1 MELDDLPSPA
11 EPPVFVV
18 GCGRSGTTMLRLMLD
33 AHPELA
39 IPGESH
45 FLITLWKGLGRFT
58 EAGRLDA
65 EALVREAMRSHQFRY
80 WGVDEDAVLRR
91 VRALRDPGFAD
102 AVTALY
108 MAYADLHGKRRW
120 GDKTPQYVRSI
131 PELSRIFDGSKFVH
145 VIRDGRDVAS
155 SYLAVEW
162 GPPNVWRAAEI
173 WRRDVSAGM
182 RAGRALGPE
191 RYTEVRYEELVRA
204 TPDVL
209 RRLCGF
215 LELIYEPVMLDYHRE
230 AEHRMGARPD
240 RARDHA
246 SATRPPTQG
255 VRDWR
260 TQMPDDQVLA
270 VEAIAGDLL
279 RELGYE
285 RRSER
290 IAVTTVAT
298 NRIRSRLVK
307 PRLPGGRRIRSA
319 PRKRAAS
326 GRANTSGGP
335 TLAGRVL
342 VRADSRSRRRR
353 VGAVVRAAW
362 PLLPATA
369 PPTEP
374 IFVLGSP
381 RSGTT
386 MLFGVLAASPAVG
399 SLPGEGHLLWN
410 LFHDE
415 GSPGFDSQAT
425 LPEAIARGERRALYW
440 MIRQIANGRRYL
452 DKTPRNSLQVPYL
465 HALFPDARF
474 VFLARDG
481 RATVSSLINGWRD
494 ATGLFPGR
502 RVRVPLAIDG
512 YAGDRWK
519 FVVPPGWEACA
530 QGHTLAEVC
539 AFQWKACSEA
549 ILAARDLIDPGR
561 WVETSYERFVESP
574 GPETARILVA
584 LHLPVDDGVVATAG
598 RLDRRVTKATS
609 PPRPEKWREENPDEI
624 ASILPLIAPT
634 MRRLGYDA

>member
-1 MELDDLPSPA
+1 M
-11 EPPVFVV
+11 FVV

-33 AHPELA
+33 AHPDLA

-45 FLITLWKGLGRFT
+45 FLITLWKERKRFT
-58 EAGRLDA
+58 DDGRLDA

-80 WGVDEDAVLRR
+80 WGVAEDAVLRR

-131 PELSRIFDGSKFVH
+131 PELSRIFDGSRFVH
-145 VIRDGRDVAS
+145 VIRDARDVAS
-155 SYLAVEW
+155 SYLAVDW

-182 RAGRALGPE
+182 RAGRDLGPQ
-191 RYTEVRYEELVRA
+191 RYTEVRYEQLVRA
-204 TPDVL
+204 APEVL
-209 RRLCGF
+209 QGLCAF
-215 LELIYEPVMLDYHRE
+215 LGLAFDPVMLDYHRE
-230 AEHRMGARPD
+230 AEERIHARPD
-240 RARDHA
+240 RALDHA
-246 SATRPPTQG
+246 SATRPPTEG

-260 TQMPDDQVLA
+260 TQMPNDQVLA
-270 VEAIAGDLL
+270 VESIAGDLL
-279 RELGYE
+279 RELGYG
-285 RRSER
+285 RRFER
-290 IAVTTVAT
+290 IPRAVVAT
-298 NRIRSRLVK
+298 NAIRSRLTK
-307 PRLPGGRRIRSA
+307 PRLPGGRRIRSKPRQRTA
-319 PRKRAAS
+319 PARAIA
-326 GRANTSGGP
+326 SGGP

-342 VRADSRSRRRR
+342 ARADSRSRRRR
-353 VGAVVRAAW
+353 IAAVVRTAW
-362 PLLPATA
+362 PLLPATP
-369 PPTEP
+369 PPTGP

-415 GSPGFDSQAT
+415 SLAGFDSQAT
-425 LPEAIARGERRALYW
+425 PPEAIARGERRALFW

-481 RATVSSLINGWRD
+481 RATVSSLLNGWRD
-494 ATGLFPGR
+494 ATGMFPGR
-502 RVRVPLAIDG
+502 RARLPLAIEG

-519 FVVPPGWEACA
+519 FVVPPGWEAYA

-539 AFQWKACSEA
+539 AFQWRACTEA
-549 ILAARDLIDPGR
+549 ILAGRELIEPGR
-561 WVETSYERFVESP
+561 WIETSYERFVE
-574 GPETARILVA
+574 GPQDETVRILEA
-584 LHLPVDDGVVATAG
+584 LHLPVDARVVALAG
-598 RLDRRVTKATS
+598 ELDRRVTKATS

-624 ASILPLIAPT
+624 ASILPVIAPT
-634 MRRLGYDA
+634 MRRLGYVV